1 MDLPAAGWANAIT
14 GVSKLRNLC
23 REEYNWLNLDNLRL
37 RLVAR
42 EISFKSSNNCADDLS
57 HAIWTDRV
65 TISFRTLVWMIT
77 GVIVFKRD
85 CVFDWME
92 DCDRFLLSFLFFFFF
107 LFGKEKEEGWG
118 NGYWRIV
125 FLRIFSCILI
135 FICIW
140 IAVRGKE
147 WRD

>member
-107 LFGKEKEEGWG
+107 CLERRKRKDGEMDIGELYFCEFFL
-118 NGYWRIV
+118 V
-125 FLRIFSCILI
+125 FLFSFASEL
-135 FICIW
+135 
-140 IAVRGKE
+140 R
-147 WRD
+147 

>member
-92 DCDRFLLSFLFFFFF
+92 DCGRFLLSFLFFFCWERRKRKDGEMDIGELYFCEFF
-107 LFGKEKEEGWG
+107 L
-118 NGYWRIV
+118 V
-125 FLRIFSCILI
+125 FLFSFASEL
-135 FICIW
+135 
-140 IAVRGKE
+140 R
-147 WRD
+147 